1 MGERTEHAPG
11 SFSWADLGT
20 TDAEGAKAFY
30 TELFGWEA
38 EDLPAGEGMT
48 YTMLR
53 KGGLEVAALYRLR
66 QEGAPPA
73 WLSYVTVADADAAA
87 EKVLELNGTQIAEP
101 MDGMEAGRM

>member
-11 SFSWADLGT
+11 TFSWADLGT

-30 TELFGWEA
+30 GGLFGWEA

-53 KGGLEVAALYRLR
+53 QGGLEVAALYRR
-66 QEGAPPA
+66 QQEDAPPA

-87 EKVLELNGTQIAEP
+87 GKAR
-101 MDGMEAGRM
+101 EAGAMVISEPFDVME